1 MIGVIGQSKF
11 LCYPYYLPQ
20 PQALN
25 QWNVYTEVYMTTAI
39 KYIDN
44 DSVIFYSSLF
54 DCYYLKNLKSLLVSL
69 HDYKT
74 APDALVSFINNKVM
88 WVEDVKG

>member
-1 MIGVIGQSKF
+1 
-11 LCYPYYLPQ
+11 
-20 PQALN
+20 
-25 QWNVYTEVYMTTAI
+25 MTTAI
-39 KYIDN
+39 KYLDN
-44 DSVIFYSSLF
+44 DSVIIYSSLF

-74 APDALVSFINNKVM
+74 SAAALVSFINNNVM